1 MTYSLNKKSLLKEK
15 TTIIIIVFQTCVY
28 EMSHLWDPDI
38 PKHWWVGWSFNP
50 GTTRTSLLS
59 TLPPWRWHLHQGPCC
74 SSAHVVTKKLWNN
87 WSVWQYKWQ
96 YKFDTIGMLT
106 VDLKKNPVSHY
117 STEFLSLSTDFFPHV
132 FFFAYL
138 SSLPRPFFPTQHRA
152 PAIAS
157 FMRSST
163 LAVSG
168 QAWERE
174 GRLQTY
180 STKNHL
186 PYPVCLS
193 SWWFQPHLKNVSQ
206 NGNLPQTGVNIQNIW
221 NNQSAMY
228 IYIYLPPYIYHKKS
242 TKCRYKYQTSI
253 LRDLTNSETDSLWD
267 WLFVKVHPASWIR
280 ILMICFSLKV
290 IPTNRSCIVRFW
302 GGNLAQGIL
311 KVQGFKFSES
321 IQLLRSVTVPWG
333 SYRVPMDSILTDFQQ

>member
-106 VDLKKNPVSHY
+106 VDLKKILFHIIQQNSCHCPQIFFHMCFFSRIFRHY
-117 STEFLSLSTDFFPHV
+117 RGHFFPLSTEHQQSQASCDLPHLLSQGKPGKGKGACKHIPPKIISHTQY
-132 FFFAYL
+132 AYL
-138 SSLPRPFFPTQHRA
+138 VGGFNPIWKMSVKMGIFPKQ
-152 PAIAS
+152 
-157 FMRSST
+157 
-163 LAVSG
+163 G
-168 QAWERE
+168 W
-174 GRLQTY
+174 TY
-180 STKNHL
+180 KIFET
-186 PYPVCLS
+186 
-193 SWWFQPHLKNVSQ
+193 
-206 NGNLPQTGVNIQNIW
+206 T
-221 NNQSAMY
+221 NQLC